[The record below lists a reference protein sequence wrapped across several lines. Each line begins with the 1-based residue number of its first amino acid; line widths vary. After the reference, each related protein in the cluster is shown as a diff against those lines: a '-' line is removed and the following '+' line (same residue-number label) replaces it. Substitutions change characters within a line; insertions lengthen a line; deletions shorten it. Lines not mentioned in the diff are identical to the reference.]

1 MRENMF
7 LVPHYNLKPTSKPTN
22 ALIKIRSISKVKLF
36 SISSRLLLIK

>member
-7 LVPHYNLKPTSKPTN
+7 LVPHYNLKLTSNPMN
-22 ALIKIRSISKVKLF
+22 VLSKIRSISKVKLF